1 MGEILAMTRVMKNA
15 AGLLAAALLLTAC
28 GTPDDEAQGTVIGQL
43 RQAVAPTVARA
54 TGRGADANA
63 QPAPPMS
70 AEEMAARALAANPAP
85 LILVGLESSGAT
97 QVMAM
102 TGDNNGMRTYMTP
115 NEQALIMRGGML
127 TGTKGLGHDLSVA
140 EVDNVAALIR
150 SRRAGQATRTN
161 RYLEGDG
168 VERPLP
174 MNCTVALGEGKNF
187 SFAGSGWNA
196 TQVVETC
203 QGGGIEVQNSYLVT
217 ASGQIPVSRQWISPR
232 LGYVTIQTIRP

>member
-1 MGEILAMTRVMKNA
+1 MTRVMNNV
-15 AGLLAAALLLTAC
+15 AGLMATALLLAAC
-28 GTPDDEAQGTVIGQL
+28 GTPDDEAQGTILGQL
-43 RQAVAPTVARA
+43 RQAVGPTMGRVTGNADQAEAQQKAPLS
-54 TGRGADANA
+54 AD
-63 QPAPPMS
+63 
-70 AEEMAARALAANPAP
+70 EMAARALAANPAP

-102 TGDNNGMRTYMTP
+102 TGENGGMRTYMTP
-115 NEQALIMRGGML
+115 NEQALITRGGML

-150 SRRAGQATRTN
+150 SRRSGQATRIN

-174 MNCTVALGEGKNF
+174 MNCTVAIGGGK
-187 SFAGSGWNA
+187 SFAFAGTGWNA

-203 QGGGIEVQNSYLVT
+203 QGGGIEVQNSYLVS
-217 ASGQIPVSRQWISPR
+217 ASGQIPVSRQWISPN

>member
-1 MGEILAMTRVMKNA
+1 MGTVLAMTRHIWRNLLTL
-15 AGLLAAALLLTAC
+15 AGLTAITAACGNDPSQEATVLGSLRTAAAPTIAR
-28 GTPDDEAQGTVIGQL
+28 IGGGQ
-43 RQAVAPTVARA
+43 
-54 TGRGADANA
+54 DKDA
-63 QPAPPMS
+63 QPAAPLS
-70 AEEMAARALAANPAP
+70 TDEMAARALAANPAP

-102 TGDNNGMRTYMTP
+102 VAENGNMRTYMTP
-115 NEQALIMRGGML
+115 NMQALIVRSGML

-140 EVDNVAALIR
+140 EVENAANLIR
-150 SRRAGQATRTN
+150 SRRTGQASRTM
-161 RYLEGDG
+161 RYIAGDG

-174 MNCTVALGEGKNF
+174 LNCTVAIGAGKSF

-203 QGGGIEVQNSYLVT
+203 QGSGVEVQNSYLVT
-217 ASGQIPVSRQWISPR
+217 ASGQIPVSRQWIGPE

>member
-1 MGEILAMTRVMKNA
+1 MGEILAMTRVMKNV
-15 AGLLAAALLLTAC
+15 AGLMATALLLAAC
-28 GTPDDEAQGTVIGQL
+28 GTPDDEAQGTIVGQL

-54 TGRGADANA
+54 TGKGAAA
-63 QPAPPMS
+63 EPQPAAPMS
-70 AEEMAARALAANPAP
+70 ADEMAARALAANPAP

-102 TGDNNGMRTYMTP
+102 VGENGGMRTYMTP
-115 NEQALIMRGGML
+115 NEQALIIRGGML

-161 RYLEGDG
+161 RYLGGDG
-168 VERPLP
+168 VERPLA
-174 MNCTVALGEGKNF
+174 MNCTVALGGGKSF
-187 SFAGSGWNA
+187 GFAGSSWNA

-203 QGGGIEVQNSYLVT
+203 QGGGVEIQNSYLVS

>member
-1 MGEILAMTRVMKNA
+1 MTRLKRNA
-15 AGLLAAALLLTAC
+15 AAFGAAALMLAAC
-28 GTPDDEAQGTVIGQL
+28 GSAGQEDQGSLYGQL
-43 RQAVAPTVARA
+43 RQIAAPAVARA
-54 TGRGADANA
+54 TGQADQAA
-63 QPAPPMS
+63 APEAPLS

-85 LILVGLESSGAT
+85 LILVGLESSGSM

-102 TGDNNGMRTYMTP
+102 VGQNGNMRTYMTP
-115 NEQALIMRGGML
+115 NEQALIIRSGML

-140 EVDNVAALIR
+140 EVEGTAALIR
-150 SRRAGQATRTN
+150 ARRAGQATRTN
-161 RYLEGDG
+161 RYIGGDG

-203 QGGGIEVQNSYLVT
+203 QGGGMEVQNSYLVT
-217 ASGQIPVSRQWISPR
+217 ASGQIPVSRQWIGPD

>member
-1 MGEILAMTRVMKNA
+1 MNNV
-15 AGLLAAALLLTAC
+15 AGLMATALLLAAC
-28 GTPDDEAQGTVIGQL
+28 GTPDDEAQGTILGQL
-43 RQAVAPTVARA
+43 RQAVGPTMGRVTGNADQAEAQQKAPLS
-54 TGRGADANA
+54 AD
-63 QPAPPMS
+63 
-70 AEEMAARALAANPAP
+70 EMAARALAANPAP

-102 TGDNNGMRTYMTP
+102 TGENGGMRTYMTP
-115 NEQALIMRGGML
+115 NEQALITRGGML

-150 SRRAGQATRTN
+150 SRRSGQATRIN

-174 MNCTVALGEGKNF
+174 MNCTVAIGGGK
-187 SFAGSGWNA
+187 SFAFAGTGWNA

-203 QGGGIEVQNSYLVT
+203 QGGGIEVQNSYLVS
-217 ASGQIPVSRQWISPR
+217 ASGQIPVSRQWISPN